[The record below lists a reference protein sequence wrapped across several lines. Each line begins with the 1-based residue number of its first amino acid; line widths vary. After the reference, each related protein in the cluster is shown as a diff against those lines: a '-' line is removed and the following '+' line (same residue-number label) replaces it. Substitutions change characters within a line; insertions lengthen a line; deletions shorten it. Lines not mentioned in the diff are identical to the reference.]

1 MGWASRFRKGGVLS
15 HRIVLQE
22 LNQRLEFRRSV
33 ASGVNDAVAE
43 KFLDVGRRY
52 LGGARVVCRSIGA
65 ASHFP
70 SLANERDLGYA
81 FSGSGIAAGN
91 GFVVQRFFR

>member
-1 MGWASRFRKGGVLS
+1 MGWALRIRKGGVLS

-43 KFLDVGRRY
+43 IFFDVGSRN
-52 LGGARVVCRSIGA
+52 LSGARVVCRSIGTA
-65 ASHFP
+65 CHFP
-70 SLANERDLGYA
+70 TLANERYLGDA
-81 FSGSGIAAGN
+81 FSGCGVAAGN